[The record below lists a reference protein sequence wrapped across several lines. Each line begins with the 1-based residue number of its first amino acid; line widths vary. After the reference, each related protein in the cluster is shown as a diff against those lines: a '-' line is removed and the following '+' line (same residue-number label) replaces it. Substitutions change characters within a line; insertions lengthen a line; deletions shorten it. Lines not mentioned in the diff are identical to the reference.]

1 MHPQSFGAKDT
12 GNGNIILVA
21 NDSAANYTHVA
32 NLFDITDDSTGTPI
46 GNNRY
51 FSLIFWGVQNK
62 TDQGS
67 GVMVNLPGGNYTSE
81 LNSTLDTQG
90 YDDYNFPREF
100 TLDSGTAFLICRSTF
115 KMGTNS
121 WTHIQTEDLRGQ
133 VPSNQVGGG
142 AGGGITDHGAL
153 GGLADDDHL
162 QYSLVD
168 GTRAFTGNVTV
179 TGGVITANN
188 IDSPSGADMVLNSTA
203 PGVATFNST
212 LNITY
217 LVTAN
222 IISPTSSVNFAD
234 ATIFTTGN
242 FNTTGTLNATTAN
255 IGNLSVLTNLF
266 TSNTGTVNFND
277 DHIVTTGNVTG
288 QTFTGNIVQPIGG
301 SIGSANGV
309 AQFGA
314 THIVTTG
321 NTSANTYEANNYIR
335 TDILRTWTG
344 TLSMPAGGN
353 FSAAGYVR
361 AGTSLIAVGTLYA
374 DQMRGNLGTVI
385 SLGDHELTTTGCLTA
400 NTVTATVVL
409 ELPTYNDSTR
419 PTASTLTAGS
429 AIYNTDDSAP
439 NFSDGTQWRSA
450 TGLPT

>member
-1 MHPQSFGAKDT
+1 
-12 GNGNIILVA
+12 
-21 NDSAANYTHVA
+21 
-32 NLFDITDDSTGTPI
+32 
-46 GNNRY
+46 
-51 FSLIFWGVQNK
+51 LIFWGVQNK

-67 GVMVNLPGGNYTSE
+67 GLMINLPAGNYTSE
-81 LNSTLDTQG
+81 LGATLDTSG

-100 TLDSGTAFLICRSTF
+100 NLDSGTAFLVARSTF
-115 KMGTNS
+115 KMGTTG
-121 WTHIQTEDLRGQ
+121 WTHIQTEDLRGK

-179 TGGVITANN
+179 PALICGGDI
-188 IDSPSGADMVLNSTA
+188 
-203 PGVATFNST
+203 
-212 LNITY
+212 
-217 LVTAN
+217 
-222 IISPTSSVNFAD
+222 
-234 ATIFTTGN
+234 
-242 FNTTGTLNATTAN
+242 
-255 IGNLSVLTNLF
+255 
-266 TSNTGTVNFND
+266 TSNTGTVNFDD
-277 DHIVTTGNVTG
+277 DHIVTTGNITG

-321 NTSANTYEANNYIR
+321 NTGANTYEATNYIR
-335 TDILRTWTG
+335 TDTLRTWSG

-361 AGTSLIAVGTLYA
+361 AGGNLIAVGTLYV

-385 SLGDHELTTTGCLTA
+385 SLGAHELTTTGCLTA
-400 NTVTATVVL
+400 NTVTATGVL